1 MFESAGGD
9 MFAWLRNLGGSAG
22 TGAMAAPGMAEAGY
36 GLAPGLTQSTSDP
49 AQAGGNWFGT
59 GATNK
64 DVAGAL
70 GKLGGGAGGG
80 AAAGKGAGPVMPG
93 AGHAAA
99 VGTPARGAL
108 SNLDALVQML
118 NKQRQGLMPG
128 SATSGQ
134 PQGAQPTMGLL
145 GF

>member
-1 MFESAGGD
+1 MFESTGGD
-9 MFAWLRNLGGSAG
+9 MFAWLRNLGGTAG
-22 TGAMAAPGMAEAGY
+22 TGAMAAPGMTEAGY

-70 GKLGGGAGGG
+70 GKLGGGGG
-80 AAAGKGAGPVMPG
+80 AAAGKGAGPVMPSTSGGGG
-93 AGHAAA
+93 AG
-99 VGTPARGAL
+99 VGRPTAQSLQPL
-108 SNLDALVQML
+108 LQML
-118 NKQRQGLMPG
+118 NQRRDALLQ
-128 SATSGQ
+128 SATGGVGAGA
-134 PQGAQPTMGLL
+134 PQGARPTAGLL